1 MAADCDFKGGA
12 GAAIDETTGNK
23 AAKEITEPLSPKL
36 QSDGD
41 ASDNSD
47 HDDGN
52 GTQTTSETP
61 SVRQS
66 ARNAGKAL
74 KK

>member
-12 GAAIDETTGNK
+12 GATIDETTGNK

-41 ASDNSD
+41 ASDGSD
-47 HDDGN
+47 RDDGN
-52 GTQTTSETP
+52 GTQTTSGTP